1 MEGERLA
8 LTPTQDGAL
17 PQAILGRDLAV
28 GDVDLAGVGVGI
40 DAISWLPTAACSIN
54 KRISVYFRH
63 GNMVSCFTCTPQGDQ
78 V

>member
-17 PQAILGRDLAV
+17 PQAMLGRDLAV

-40 DAISWLPTAACSIN
+40 DEVDVGA
-54 KRISVYFRH
+54 
-63 GNMVSCFTCTPQGDQ
+63 
-78 V
+78 